1 MELGAR
7 QLHHRTPPGVKQ
19 EQDDDS
25 DAEEASL
32 GLRRTEN
39 GLESQIIHSGHFM
52 VSSPHSEHPPKK
64 GYDFDTVNK
73 QTCQTYHFGKASTS
87 HISIDASLT
96 KLFECMTLAYS
107 GELVSPKWKNFKGL
121 KLLWRDKIRLNNA
134 IWRAW
139 YMQYVER
146 RKNPVCH
153 FVTPLHGNVDLE
165 HRSTEMITTEGK
177 CWRRRIEIVIREY
190 HKWRTYFK
198 KRLQKHK
205 DDDLSSL
212 LKGPKEQLSL
222 FGEVPPAMHRVSLY
236 QDEESEVDLES
247 LFDMEVL
254 ISEVSDT
261 LFSTFHQP
269 TAWPSPKEPTYAGN
283 ADMIQPRLNPLQPNL
298 DFMEDSS
305 DPLQDLFHSY
315 RQPVF
320 PSVSPTAPSAPPLP
334 SSSSPS
340 PSQVQLMSSMQL
352 PVSPLAIPS
361 PLTCQTSGDS
371 DGAIVENYLPL
382 YPGQVVLGNHVAVS
396 THSPLVSQCLPIQDV
411 GAPPLVPSPSEP
423 LDVALAPS
431 VITHSS
437 SAAAVAAAAAA
448 ASSTCTQTPP
458 PPSRL
463 LSLNQLTAPAVQPQQ
478 MFAVPVRPQP
488 TSPHKKRPLKK
499 IVPAKPP
506 TPPQLYFTAM
516 IPTMKADVT
525 PPPTVMIAAC
535 GIPVVPQT
543 QKSSQR
549 IAPSDNRKQE
559 SPSSIVQGQSGSGQS
574 SPCSFDQVP
583 SPQSLISSST
593 IPQSQ
598 RRAHQAEQNRR
609 LMNCRYK
616 TLCSLVPTLNS
627 KSPTNAVTIQK
638 TVEHIEKLKQK
649 REEMQM
655 EIWKLQEEIAD
666 LNASISLCHDQLPES
681 GALITQE
688 YFEHIQYKF
697 NEYVKRRTLQNWKF
711 WIFSVIIKP
720 LFESFNKM
728 VSTTSRG
735 ELGKTTL
742 EWLERHCSLVAL
754 RPMVRSTLCHL
765 STSTSILS
773 DPSLLPEEALQAI
786 TRADAS
792 PPPQA
797 R

>member
-1 MELGAR
+1 MELSAR
-7 QLHHRTPPGVKQ
+7 QLHHRPPPSVKQ

-25 DAEEASL
+25 DAEEVSL

-236 QDEESEVDLES
+236 QDEESEVPPPMDLES

-269 TAWPSPKEPTYAGN
+269 MAWPSPKEPTYAGN

-320 PSVSPTAPSAPPLP
+320 PSVSPTAPSVPPLP
-334 SSSSPS
+334 SSSSQ
-340 PSQVQLMSSMQL
+340 SQVQLMSSMQL

-361 PLTCQTSGDS
+361 PLTCQTSGASDGG

-382 YPGQVVLGNHVAVS
+382 YPGQVALGNHVAVS
-396 THSPLVSQCLPIQDV
+396 THNPLVSQCLPIHDV
-411 GAPPLVPSPSEP
+411 GAPPLDET
-423 LDVALAPS
+423 LAPS
-431 VITHSS
+431 AIAHSS
-437 SAAAVAAAAAA
+437 TAG
-448 ASSTCTQTPP
+448 ASSACTQAAPAP
-458 PPSRL
+458 SRPPS
-463 LSLNQLTAPAVQPQQ
+463 LNELTAPAVQPQQ
-478 MFAVPVRPQP
+478 MFAVPVRLQP
-488 TSPHKKRPLKK
+488 TGTPKKRVLKK
-499 IVPAKPP
+499 ISPAKPL
-506 TPPQLYFTAM
+506 TPPQLYFTAV
-516 IPTMKADVT
+516 IPTMKADAT

-543 QKSSQR
+543 QKSSQHM
-549 IAPSDNRKQE
+549 APSENRKQE
-559 SPSSIVQGQSGSGQS
+559 SPSSVVQGQPGSGQG

-593 IPQSQ
+593 TPQSQ

-616 TLCSLVPTLNS
+616 MLCSLVPTLNS

-638 TVEHIEKLKQK
+638 TVEHIEKLKQE

-655 EIWKLQEEIAD
+655 EIRKLQEEIAD

-697 NEYVKRRTLQNWKF
+697 NEYVKRRTRQNWKF
-711 WIFSVIIKP
+711 WIFSIIIKP

-728 VSTTSRG
+728 VSTTSRA

-742 EWLERHCSLVAL
+742 EWLERHCSLMAL

-773 DPSLLPEEALQAI
+773 DPSLLPEEAIQAI
-786 TRADAS
+786 TCADVS